1 MCCAEKKVTPRPVPV
16 VKIAANV
23 KNKNLIQEYTAEI
36 DVKIKIISKVACCR
50 IKSLAIVYNTKTLF
64 HSSKLPGRQMKDDFL
79 VIAALDKAVDVMSLS
94 TGLVLRAYVDVSIY
108 VNGYWPLHAR
118 NM

>member
-50 IKSLAIVYNTKTLF
+50 IKSLARKMTYNRLQYEDTISF
-64 HSSKLPGRQMKDDFL
+64 QQ
-79 VIAALDKAVDVMSLS
+79 IA
-94 TGLVLRAYVDVSIY
+94 RAA
-108 VNGYWPLHAR
+108 NEG
-118 NM
+118 

>member
-1 MCCAEKKVTPRPVPV
+1 
-16 VKIAANV
+16 
-23 KNKNLIQEYTAEI
+23 
-36 DVKIKIISKVACCR
+36 
-50 IKSLAIVYNTKTLF
+50 
-64 HSSKLPGRQMKDDFL
+64 MKDDFL

-108 VNGYWPLHAR
+108 ANGYWPLHAR